1 MWFLQQ
7 SKFITA
13 KEGKEWGLIDAL
25 CSRDELINMSRHWA
39 LEIASCRRPWTKSLG
54 RTDMLGSLSEARAVL
69 STARKQ
75 VKKISTNM
83 PQYQACL
90 DVIEE
95 GVLFGGHAGVLKVCA
110 FYCPKA
116 ARLYRELRRDY
127 LCLASDHQVCQEPIK
142 IKLL

>member
-13 KEGKEWGLIDAL
+13 KEGKERGLIDAL
-25 CSRDELINMSRHWA
+25 CSGDELIKMSRHWA
-39 LEIASCRRPWTKSLG
+39 LEIASCRRTWTKSLG
-54 RTDMLGSLSEARAVL
+54 RTDKLGSPSEARALL
-69 STARKQ
+69 STTRQQ

-95 GVLFGGHAGVLKVCA
+95 GVLFGGHAGVLKVC
-110 FYCPKA
+110 
-116 ARLYRELRRDY
+116 LSTVL
-127 LCLASDHQVCQEPIK
+127 Q
-142 IKLL
+142 LLVYIGN